1 MAILLSYLTV
11 YFIVVVSSEKGDDF
25 FIILFVTFDQVIQR
39 GKAEL
44 QCFLRKYFAKV
55 DFCVKSVRIWSF
67 FGSNSPI
74 CGLNMDQ
81 ESDEYR
87 HFLRSD
93 RVAM

>member
-25 FIILFVTFDQVIQR
+25 FIILFVTFGQVIQR

-55 DFCVKSVRIWSF
+55 DF
-67 FGSNSPI
+67 
-74 CGLNMDQ
+74 
-81 ESDEYR
+81 
-87 HFLRSD
+87 
-93 RVAM
+93 